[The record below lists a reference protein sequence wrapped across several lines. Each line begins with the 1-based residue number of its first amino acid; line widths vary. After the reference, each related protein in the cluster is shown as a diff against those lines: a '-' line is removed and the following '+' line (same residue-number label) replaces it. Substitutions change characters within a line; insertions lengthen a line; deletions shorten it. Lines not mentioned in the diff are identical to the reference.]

1 MESTNTSALN
11 MQNTFSVE
19 DLKRA
24 AGLIRSQFYGIPIK
38 EREMTTNEERVEK
51 YQALKDLSD
60 FIKTFG
66 EAQQEAAGSQTL
78 RNKIILDKLARKVRD
93 ERQLPLEYS
102 SDEDFMYMENLPA
115 SLANSNSAAMNDLDL
130 YA

>member
-1 MESTNTSALN
+1 
-11 MQNTFSVE
+11 
-19 DLKRA
+19 
-24 AGLIRSQFYGIPIK
+24 
-38 EREMTTNEERVEK
+38 
-51 YQALKDLSD
+51 LKDLSD

>member
-1 MESTNTSALN
+1 M
-11 MQNTFSVE
+11 
-19 DLKRA
+19 
-24 AGLIRSQFYGIPIK
+24 
-38 EREMTTNEERVEK
+38 
-51 YQALKDLSD
+51 KDLSE

-66 EAQQEAAGSQTL
+66 EAQLEAAGSQTL
-78 RNKIILDKLARKVRD
+78 RNKIILDKLARKVRE